1 LSQDAAQEKRM
12 QELFFHWL
20 YILLQ
25 NKENSWKDKR
35 LTYRDKKSQYISILG
50 FLNLC
55 KFILST
61 RLL

>member
-1 LSQDAAQEKRM
+1 MQEFVLIHFCHKMLKAQEKM

-35 LTYRDKKSQYISILG
+35 LTYQVYKTNIFILG
-50 FLNLC
+50 F
-55 KFILST
+55 
-61 RLL
+61 

>member
-1 LSQDAAQEKRM
+1 MLKAQEKRM

-35 LTYRDKKSQYISILG
+35 LTYRVYKNPNI
-50 FLNLC
+50 FLYWD
-55 KFILST
+55 F
-61 RLL
+61 